1 MTPSSHPMPQALA
14 SNAVESAAPDT
25 DQPCTNCKDLV
36 IVTGI
41 SGSGKNSALR
51 TFEDLGYH
59 CVDNLPLELL
69 PDFATLV
76 EKSAE
81 VERAAIVVMCARGKR
96 WIACLRFSKR

>member
-1 MTPSSHPMPQALA
+1 MTPSSHPMPQALK

-81 VERAAIVVMCARGKR
+81 VERAAIVVDVREGQTLDR
-96 WIACLRFSKR
+96 LPEISKR